1 MFFPHY
7 RKTRKKGQG
16 FSQHSGVRHLQVE
29 KCVCPKDTQR
39 SQFWS
44 LHTQFMQ
51 LYTFQS
57 HNINM
62 PLYWGKSHRRIHWQF
77 WLVSSIDVT
86 CLNLT
91 SFLFLTYLVWNW
103 YMKKEASPGIE
114 PATPALQIHAHPYH
128 AMPPTLSWQRF
139 RIYSRPRSVTYSHLD
154 QFPDF
159 WSSILQQVVVL
170 GISRWE
176 SRPFLCFLSKVKV
189 NYSSSLSAHK
199 AAPISVSITLG
210 HMSAGNRNATAGG

>member
-86 CLNLT
+86 CVNPI
-91 SFLFLTYLVWNW
+91 SFLFITYLVWNW
-103 YMKKEASPGIE
+103 YMKKEASPGNRN
-114 PATPALQIHAHPYH
+114 PRPPHPKYMPTHTTPCHRRCHG
-128 AMPPTLSWQRF
+128 S
-139 RIYSRPRSVTYSHLD
+139 
-154 QFPDF
+154 DF
-159 WSSILQQVVVL
+159 
-170 GISRWE
+170 
-176 SRPFLCFLSKVKV
+176 
-189 NYSSSLSAHK
+189 
-199 AAPISVSITLG
+199 VSIVGLDPWRIRT
-210 HMSAGNRNATAGG
+210 